1 LNVPLPRSRKVA
13 AIVDAAS
20 ADGRARARAYA
31 DAGWNVAL
39 LGRGWDGL
47 EAAAADVRTSGREA
61 LVLPVD
67 VTDEAARHL
76 AIERIQ
82 DELGPIEAW
91 VAEGLV
97 PRYDPRREA
106 YHPAP
111 ASHWRWDLPPL
122 AGAIRTPAPAILA
135 VAGVVVTGVALGVL
149 SRRN

>member
-106 YHPAP
+106 YHPRVIGGGTCRRWP
-111 ASHWRWDLPPL
+111 ARCARLHPRSSLLR
-122 AGAIRTPAPAILA
+122 A
-135 VAGVVVTGVALGVL
+135 
-149 SRRN
+149 SS